1 MVETSRY
8 LTEEVVQALRREIEE
23 NQGAELFA
31 ILSRPDGDSKYNQL
45 TVVCRGTHSEVPALV
60 SRTRPGEMT
69 VHNHP
74 SGVLQPSQADMAVA
88 QMFGEEG
95 VGSMIVNNEV
105 SHCIVVAEPVKDE
118 KVVDVA
124 EQEVTAILGPN
135 GHLAKLM
142 PAYEPREAQ
151 VQMATAVA
159 QALNKERILAVEAGT
174 GTGKSQAYLVPA
186 LLWTK
191 NNRDRV
197 VIATKTIALQEQLL
211 HKDIPLA
218 QKAVP
223 DAPKAALIKGRNNY
237 ICLRKLQDA
246 RSQTAFQFEARD
258 NDILREVEDL
268 AKWVEET
275 GNGDR
280 ADLPFLPSNETWD
293 LVRSDGDMCLG
304 VKCPFYQRAPFYESR
319 RKAAQAKILVVNQ
332 ALLFSD
338 LSVRLVSENYK
349 TAAVMPPYSHVILDE
364 AHSMEDIATDHFG
377 KKINSLGLRLLLGKF
392 HSNSRGNKGLLMR
405 MLNLSAE
412 PQPDFARKLGDD
424 LIPGFLLL
432 RDDVV
437 QQIHALARALHEV
450 LNPEGMRSTVVWV
463 RDQMLQNGELE
474 TAKEEAARLMEL
486 IHRMMLVVKRI
497 RTYWED
503 LPETFREKHQ
513 GVDVELNAR
522 MRRVEATMFA
532 LKNFAVRQDENE
544 VPWLELKL
552 QRDIEEFEYRV
563 SPLDVSNVL
572 RNALFKPFKSV
583 VMTSATLDLEDEFRF
598 FSDRVGLSDFTEKKA
613 EVLRL
618 KSPFDYRTQAGLF
631 LMRMQSSPTQR
642 AFGEELANLILRTS
656 LSKLPGGTLILFT
669 SYHQM
674 REVGRLLQYPLDQ
687 AGVELLMQ
695 GTAQRSHLVK
705 RLKET
710 HGVLLGTDSFWEGI
724 DLPGAALTK
733 VIIAKL
739 PFRQIRDP
747 LFEARCQK
755 LESEGKSSFKDYSL
769 PLALLKFKQ
778 GAGRLIRSK
787 QDKGI
792 LVVADSRIIEKGY
805 GKRFLRLVDEFPMW
819 ECTQAQLFD
828 QLNQLG
834 APS

>member
-8 LTEEVVQALRREIEE
+8 LTDEVVQALRREIEE

-45 TVVCRGTHSEVPALV
+45 NVVCRGTHTEVPALV
-60 SRTRPGEMT
+60 SRTQPGDMT

-95 VGSMIVNNEV
+95 VGSMIVNNAV
-105 SHCIVVAEPVKDE
+105 SHCIVVAEPVKDD
-118 KVVDVA
+118 KKIDVA
-124 EQEVTAILGPN
+124 EQEVLGVLGPK
-135 GHLAKLM
+135 GHLAKVM
-142 PAYEPREAQ
+142 EGYEPRTAQ
-151 VQMATAVA
+151 VDMAQAVA
-159 QALNKERILAVEAGT
+159 GALNKEEILSVEAGT
-174 GTGKSQAYLVPA
+174 GTGKSLAYLVPA

-197 VIATKTIALQEQLL
+197 VIATKTIALQEQLVN
-211 HKDIPLA
+211 KDIPLA
-218 QKAVP
+218 RKAVP
-223 DAPKAALIKGRNNY
+223 DAPRAALIKGRGNY
-237 ICLRKLQDA
+237 VCLRKLQDA
-246 RSQTAFQFEARD
+246 RTQTGLKFDEKD
-258 NDILREVEDL
+258 NDVAREIEDL
-268 AKWVEET
+268 GKWVEET

-280 ADLPFLPSNETWD
+280 ADLPFLPSNEAWD

-338 LSVRLVSENYK
+338 LSVRLTAENYK

-392 HSNSRGNKGLLMR
+392 HSSSRGNKGLLVR
-405 MLNLSAE
+405 MLNLTTES
-412 PQPDFARKLGDD
+412 QPTFAREMSDT
-424 LIPGFLLL
+424 LIPGFIMQ
-432 RDDVV
+432 RDEVV
-437 QQIHALARALHEV
+437 QQMYALSRALHEH
-450 LNPEGMRSTVVWV
+450 LNPEGQRNLVVWV
-463 RDQMLQNGELE
+463 RDQMLQEGALDA
-474 TAKEEAARLMEL
+474 AKQEAAALMEM
-486 IHRMMLVVKRI
+486 IHRLTLIIKRVG
-497 RTYWED
+497 TYWEN
-503 LPETFREKHQ
+503 LPDSFREKHQ
-513 GVDVELNAR
+513 GVEVEMRAR
-522 MRRVEATMFA
+522 MRRIEATMFA

-544 VPWLELKL
+544 VPWLELKI
-552 QRDIEEFEYRV
+552 QRELEEFEYRV

-598 FSDRVGLSDFTEKKA
+598 FNDRVGLTGFSEKKA
-613 EVLRL
+613 AALRL
-618 KSPFDYRTQAGLF
+618 KSPFDYRTQAGLYCI
-631 LMRMQSSPTQR
+631 RMQSSPTHR
-642 AFGEELANLILRTS
+642 AFAEELANLVLRTS

-669 SYHQM
+669 SYQQM
-674 REVGRLLQYPLDQ
+674 REVGRILQYPLDQ
-687 AGVELLMQ
+687 AGVPLLIQ

-739 PFRQIRDP
+739 PFRQMRDP

-755 LESEGKSSFKDYSL
+755 LESEGKSSFKEYSL

-778 GAGRLIRSK
+778 GAGRLIRTK
-787 QDKGI
+787 QDRGV
-792 LVVADSRIIEKGY
+792 LVIADPRVLEKGY

-819 ECTQAQLFD
+819 ESTQAQLHD
-828 QLNQLG
+828 ALNQLG
-834 APS
+834 AEA